1 MPTLLLILL
10 GLPLAGAAVVGLLGP
25 GRAPLVRRVSLYT
38 TLVALALAVALAV
51 QFSLLERGSL
61 TTFEP
66 EMVPGSTDF
75 HPHATSWDL
84 LRIGGGAVQF
94 YVGVDGL
101 NVWLV

>member
-10 GLPLAGAAVVGLLGP
+10 GPPLAGAAVVGLLGP
-25 GRAPLVRRVSLYT
+25 GRAPLVRHVSLYT

-51 QFSLLERGSL
+51 QFSLLERRSL

-75 HPHATSWDL
+75 RPHPPPRGL
-84 LRIGGGAVQF
+84 LPLGGGGG
-94 YVGVDGL
+94 GVFPRGGG
-101 NVWLV
+101 